1 VHNALLLI
9 AVGSTVTNPS
19 DLRFL
24 YEGHVDF
31 SALPTFLVVQG
42 VSAVMETSITASA
55 FGDRDV
61 NPAKVSQISIF
72 QQMNSLVA
80 EPEGST
86 PLIPKPATGYDPEPV
101 PSISHPP

>member
-1 VHNALLLI
+1 VYNALLLI

-42 VSAVMETSITASA
+42 VSAIMESSVTVGA
-55 FGDRDV
+55 FGDEVV
-61 NPAKVSQISIF
+61 NPAKVSEIMF
-72 QQMNSLVA
+72 QQH
-80 EPEGST
+80 GS
-86 PLIPKPATGYDPEPV
+86 
-101 PSISHPP
+101 